1 VPRIYIIGCCGA
13 GKTTL
18 AKNLSQHCGIPH
30 VELDALYW
38 LPQWNARSDEELQES
53 VSVAVADKNWV
64 MDGNYGQ
71 VREAI
76 LGRATMLIWL
86 NYSFP
91 FIFGRLTKRTARRV
105 LRQER
110 LFAKNRESVR
120 RSFFSRDSILFYLIQ
135 TYSRRRREYRKL
147 FNDDRYAHLQ
157 RIEISQPRDAEALL
171 ERSFAPVSSM
181 D

>member
-1 VPRIYIIGCCGA
+1 
-13 GKTTL
+13 
-18 AKNLSQHCGIPH
+18 
-30 VELDALYW
+30 
-38 LPQWNARSDEELQES
+38 
-53 VSVAVADKNWV
+53 
-64 MDGNYGQ
+64 
-71 VREAI
+71 
-76 LGRATMLIWL
+76 MLIWL

-110 LFAKNRESVR
+110 LFANNRESVR